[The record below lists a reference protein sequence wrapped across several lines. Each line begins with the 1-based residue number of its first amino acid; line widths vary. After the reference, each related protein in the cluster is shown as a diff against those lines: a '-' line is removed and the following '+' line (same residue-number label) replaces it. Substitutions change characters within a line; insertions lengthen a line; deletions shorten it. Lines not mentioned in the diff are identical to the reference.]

1 MPSCEGGSHIEGNF
15 QASTISIK
23 PSVLDYH
30 REQVAV
36 KDKERE
42 SERKWGERW
51 QMAAELDVS
60 RRKEGRTQQRRD
72 SEERDATPL
81 QLKEI
86 HFNLTS
92 PSRSHKTLIAV
103 ENELISNMF
112 SLIHHRTSERG
123 NYFDTVKQAFAGSA
137 AVNVSVQAQNI
148 NNLQEE

>member
-51 QMAAELDVS
+51 QMAAESDVS
-60 RRKEGRTQQRRD
+60 RRKEEHNRGETLRR
-72 SEERDATPL
+72 EMRL
-81 QLKEI
+81 HYNLKR
-86 HFNLTS
+86 F
-92 PSRSHKTLIAV
+92 
-103 ENELISNMF
+103 ISI
-112 SLIHHRTSERG
+112 SHHR
-123 NYFDTVKQAFAGSA
+123 
-137 AVNVSVQAQNI
+137 AVATKH
-148 NNLQEE
+148 